1 MAEATIGGGTVLAAR
16 GVDLVRGGRL
26 LLDQITFLVRAGEL
40 WALLG
45 PNRAGKSVLLRFLA
59 T

>member
-1 MAEATIGGGTVLAAR
+1 LTWCAA
-16 GVDLVRGGRL
+16 GRL
-26 LLDQITFLVRAGEL
+26 LLEQITFSVRAGEL